1 VKVGAMAVVLQ
12 GCCKIAA
19 RLTFSVV
26 RTTHTWAPI
35 LLLDR
40 NCPIVYI
47 HNVCSCRHLEP
58 SALRSSKNMGSA
70 TMSLGEGRGTG
81 RMHRLQ
87 DSARSTSPLLHNPIS
102 HPIVSFS
109 LCHDQRLDGAV
120 SPRVRLF
127 QLLVMM
133 CSMWMRHVV
142 IRSSSSNLLVAI
154 ITGAHE
160 IQDSLT
166 CHKGIG
172 SVSSK

>member
-70 TMSLGEGRGTG
+70 TMWLGEGRGTG

-87 DSARSTSPLLHNPIS
+87 DSARSTSPLLHDPIS

-109 LCHDQRLDGAV
+109 LCHDQRLDEC
-120 SPRVRLF
+120 RLPSGPTLSTFGNDVFNVDATRGHPF
-127 QLLVMM
+127 QFFELA
-133 CSMWMRHVV
+133 CRNHYWS
-142 IRSSSSNLLVAI
+142 
-154 ITGAHE
+154 T
-160 IQDSLT
+160 
-166 CHKGIG
+166 
-172 SVSSK
+172 